1 MARKGARAARAKP
14 APAKRPSGWTV
25 AAAFGIAI
33 AAAVALIV
41 AAVVTRGGDDS
52 TPDPT
57 TTPNAAA
64 LNLDGIPQEGVYL
77 GAPDANVTLIE
88 YADLQCPACRAYNEV
103 VLPSIVERYVRPGD
117 VRAEFRGLAF
127 IGDDSERALRF
138 VLAAGL
144 QNRLWNLQDALY
156 RNQGGENT
164 GWVTD
169 ELVRTLA
176 STIPGLD
183 VDRMF
188 EDAEGDVVTSM
199 IQASAVSAETDGVR
213 GTPTLFVQIGDAEPY
228 VLESGLGVDEVSA
241 ALDDALGR

>member
-1 MARKGARAARAKP
+1 M
-14 APAKRPSGWTV
+14 

-64 LNLDGIPQEGVYL
+64 LSLDGIPQEGVYL

-103 VLPSIVERYVRPGD
+103 VVPSIVERYVRPGD

-183 VDRMF
+183 ADRMF
-188 EDAEGDVVTSM
+188 EDADGDVVTSM
-199 IQASAVSAETDGVR
+199 IQASAVSAESDGVR

>member
-1 MARKGARAARAKP
+1 
-14 APAKRPSGWTV
+14 V

-103 VLPSIVERYVRPGD
+103 VVPSIVERYVRPGD

-183 VDRMF
+183 ADRMF
-188 EDAEGDVVTSM
+188 EDADGDVVTSM
-199 IQASAVSAETDGVR
+199 IQASAVSAESDGVR